1 MDRIEKDFCFGTLA
15 LGSRYRLMTK
25 ELANDIERYSPG
37 TLLIV
42 GTDAPNDFKENKN
55 ILAFK
60 LHQQGIL
67 HCYHDKRFVIEK
79 GLAKCKTVIQIDAD
93 TRITGDVPEIKT
105 VPGKIEAFNEHLVSH
120 VQKYTPERLK
130 RLENIANKLN
140 IPIEKASFIGEA
152 LLIITQDEGKEKEF
166 IRWWGLIG
174 NYLELQGIHAG
185 SGNII
190 GLAALKVGWTATRGS
205 SWERLNTITNH
216 IDASHQKKQNRY
228 LQNFKRR
235 LGFHYRLNKA
245 RLAALKNFDFYYR

>member
-15 LGSRYRLMTK
+15 LGSRYRVMTK
-25 ELANDIERYSPG
+25 ELASDIERYSPG

-55 ILAFK
+55 VLAFK

-205 SWERLNTITNH
+205 SWEMLNTITNH

-228 LQNFKRR
+228 WQNFKRR